1 MNELNLELNKYKKKI
16 TDLEYDKSL
25 LLQRNKLLEKELESL
40 TNKYNALKNEL
51 LDIEQHINFC
61 KENQLQIID
70 LSQKDQINQKEINI
84 ENFSSFKR
92 KIKTLLEYDNNFME
106 MNSDTTL
113 LNMIIDYIQTI
124 KKENLELRQNLE
136 NLNKLNYYNNNN
148 FNNININENKNMN
161 ISFPIDY
168 KKKVNSGNIGVGFEN
183 DSFITDDKV
192 NLIRKNNSKNNNFSS
207 NLRNI
212 FEKNNNLNENYENI
226 EKICMN
232 SRRCLN
238 NLMNN
243 AEKME
248 KAFLNDNEFL
258 KLPSKSKNNNINY
271 LNSLNQHRLCH
282 KYI

>member
-1 MNELNLELNKYKKKI
+1 MYELKLELNKYKKKI

-40 TNKYNALKNEL
+40 TNKYNGLKNEL

-70 LSQKDQINQKEINI
+70 LSQKEQINQKEINK
-84 ENFSSFKR
+84 ENFYSFKR

-106 MNSDTTL
+106 MNSDTTI

-124 KKENLELRQNLE
+124 KNENLELRQKLE
-136 NLNKLNYYNNNN
+136 NLNKLNCYNNNN
-148 FNNININENKNMN
+148 FNNININENINMD
-161 ISFPIDY
+161 ISSGIDN

-183 DSFITDDKV
+183 DSFITNDKE
-192 NLIRKNNSKNNNFSS
+192 NIIRTNNFSS

-212 FEKNNNLNENYENI
+212 FEKNNNLDENYENI
-226 EKICMN
+226 EKICLN
-232 SRRCLN
+232 SKRCLN

-248 KAFLNDNEFL
+248 KAFLNDDEFL
-258 KLPSKSKNNNINY
+258 E
-271 LNSLNQHRLCH
+271 
-282 KYI
+282 